1 MIVGVSMGVHLRMW
15 VLKGVWIMLPG
26 EGNVLGWSKGSR
38 IIVAMRGRKR
48 WLGMRSIVAVAMAM
62 HSKSL
67 QQ

>member
-1 MIVGVSMGVHLRMW
+1 MKVGVRMGVHLRMW
-15 VLKGVWIMLPG
+15 VLLGVWIMLLG
-26 EGNVLGWSKGSR
+26 EGNVLGWSKSR
-38 IIVAMRGRKR
+38 IIVAMRCRKR